1 MASLAEGVAQVAFF
15 RPIAE
20 NNIPHLKKLV
30 NDNAEFDFS
39 SVVES
44 ASEWWAEKVVAITG
58 VPPSIGI
65 QGLLQGGNTIDEEVM
80 TQPMLNET
88 IGVLVQV
95 LSVYLHGAWNFTFC
109 VGVSLGH
116 IAAIVVSMSASR
128 EEMLTNIPRG
138 LDVLY
143 FIVHGLKE
151 VNSGISLAGVKCMM
165 SVSGKRGSK
174 ILNNTIKP
182 ILRDFRNVRVG
193 VVWSQNGLLLSGMP
207 EDLTMIEEIL
217 LKKKVKF
224 LYTTRIPVS
233 FPMHNEVY
241 NKDLVKLVHK
251 HIDALDCSHFAYNV
265 PILDLSTAEMLEGLE
280 GGALIKRIVGLIC
293 SEPNHVPYIEDGVPV
308 GKRLAILDYG
318 CGGMRGGVIGMIQDA
333 MSNMEDDDYELYN
346 YHFDGCKQNILA
358 LKTSA

>member
-182 ILRDFRNVRVG
+182 ILRDFRN
-193 VVWSQNGLLLSGMP
+193 
-207 EDLTMIEEIL
+207 
-217 LKKKVKF
+217 
-224 LYTTRIPVS
+224 
-233 FPMHNEVY
+233 FPH
-241 NKDLVKLVHK
+241 
-251 HIDALDCSHFAYNV
+251 A
-265 PILDLSTAEMLEGLE
+265 
-280 GGALIKRIVGLIC
+280 
-293 SEPNHVPYIEDGVPV
+293 
-308 GKRLAILDYG
+308 
-318 CGGMRGGVIGMIQDA
+318 Q
-333 MSNMEDDDYELYN
+333 
-346 YHFDGCKQNILA
+346 
-358 LKTSA
+358 